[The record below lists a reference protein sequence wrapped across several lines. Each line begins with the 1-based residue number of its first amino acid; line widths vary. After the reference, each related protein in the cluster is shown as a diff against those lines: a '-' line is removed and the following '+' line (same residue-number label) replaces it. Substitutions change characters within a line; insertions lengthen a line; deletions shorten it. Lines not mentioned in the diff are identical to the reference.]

1 MQVDL
6 YKMAVKRWLLLLL
19 LFSALITNRV
29 SNSLKYFYYEICS
42 FIFVVTKLP
51 SCHVCLCVMYVS
63 PGI

>member
-1 MQVDL
+1 MV
-6 YKMAVKRWLLLLL
+6 VVVVVVVVVV
-19 LFSALITNRV
+19 FSALITNRV